1 MTEQVA
7 CLNVAIPCPH
17 VLQQDEGSLL
27 SLLRPRGEAYEK
39 NPFTCSTTLS
49 LLGRI
54 DHRNLRGQ
62 LQVDQKVD
70 ATVDLIP
77 QRSLLRRN
85 HLLKRRNILHT

>member
-39 NPFTCSTTLS
+39 KLLLVLQLSAYLVVSTIGICADS
-49 LLGRI
+49 C
-54 DHRNLRGQ
+54 
-62 LQVDQKVD
+62 K
-70 ATVDLIP
+70 LIR
-77 QRSLLRRN
+77 RSMRRS
-85 HLLKRRNILHT
+85 I